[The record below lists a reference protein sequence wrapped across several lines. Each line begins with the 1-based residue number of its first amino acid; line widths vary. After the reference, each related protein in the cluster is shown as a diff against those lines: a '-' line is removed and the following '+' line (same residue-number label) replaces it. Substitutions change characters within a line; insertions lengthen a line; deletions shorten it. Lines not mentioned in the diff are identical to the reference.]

1 MFPTTSFVGF
11 NMLHM
16 AQSVYPVQPVFQPLQ
31 DVYGAPTMAYGVQL
45 ALPVFYQP
53 TVVLPQRP
61 VEFLPQGNHGQT
73 SRRNGDFS
81 AESACW
87 ESTGHQEASSTSS
100 SPCFSQESSSGY
112 SSDSDIGS
120 SPGLVQ
126 YRFRKGPPAEIRL
139 PIFEAIHRKGLRE
152 LQDRQR
158 IPQNGQNV
166 PCTEGKSNMPEE
178 KRLPRRFKT
187 VLCKHFMAGE
197 CRDGDDCKYAHGEEE
212 LRVPELPKNYKTRP
226 CVNFMLKNY
235 CPLGKKCDFI
245 H

>member
-1 MFPTTSFVGF
+1 MFPSTSFNGCNVS
-11 NMLHM
+11 HM
-16 AQSVYPVQPVFQPLQ
+16 AQPVYPVQPVFQPLQ
-31 DVYGAPTMAYGVQL
+31 GVYGAPSMVYGVQL
-45 ALPVFYQP
+45 ALPIFYQP
-53 TVVLPQRP
+53 PAVLPPRP
-61 VEFLPQGNHGQT
+61 VEFLPQGNHGHT

-81 AESACW
+81 AQL
-87 ESTGHQEASSTSS
+87 ESTSRQGSPSTSW
-100 SPCFSQESSSGY
+100 SPCLSQDSSSGY

-126 YRFRKGPPAEIRL
+126 YRFREAPPAATRL
-139 PIFEAIHRKGLRE
+139 PIFESVHKKGLKE
-152 LQDRQR
+152 LQYRQR
-158 IPQNGQNV
+158 LQQNGQSV
-166 PCTEGKSNMPEE
+166 PCPEGKSKMPEE
-178 KRLPRRFKT
+178 NKLPRRFKT